1 MRAVEVEEQGSKDEG
16 AHRQNHENLAR
27 RASKLQ
33 RLVDEDAADSSGD
46 EADDHAL
53 EPRNGASQ
61 CGATTLLG
69 KQGHEVGHG
78 EVAVAEL
85 DATCE
90 NLTPPAELPAELQV
104 ETAVQTKTRRN
115 YYMFKSGQ

>member
-33 RLVDEDAADSSGD
+33 RLVDEDAADGSGD

-78 EVAVAEL
+78 EVVVAEL

-90 NLTPPAELPAELQV
+90 NLPARLLPER
-104 ETAVQTKTRRN
+104 TARGRVGNNGAIVTT
-115 YYMFKSGQ
+115 S